1 MKNGQNL
8 KLGDAHVT
16 PRNIQEVQAL
26 KLGDA
31 RASPSSSTKISG
43 PFSIRYI
50 FIASYIMCCSWSV
63 IYFVFSFVLFSFCFV
78 CCNKQL
84 DPSILVW
91 ERETR
96 SVLIAQNALVFAL
109 IVLRL
114 FQFAS
119 TAFSSWF
126 SILILFRACQF
137 YLFMY
142 DQLSGLY

>member
-1 MKNGQNL
+1 MKKGQKL

-16 PRNIQEVQAL
+16 PRNIQEVQAS

-31 RASPSSSTKISG
+31 GPSIPSSSTKISG

-50 FIASYIMCCSWSV
+50 FIASYIMCYSWSV
-63 IYFVFSFVLFSFCFV
+63 IYFCFQFVLFAVINSW
-78 CCNKQL
+78 
-84 DPSILVW
+84 ILPFLCG
-91 ERETR
+91 RETR

-109 IVLRL
+109 IVLRV

-137 YLFMY
+137 SIFMY
-142 DQLSGLY
+142 DYLSVLC